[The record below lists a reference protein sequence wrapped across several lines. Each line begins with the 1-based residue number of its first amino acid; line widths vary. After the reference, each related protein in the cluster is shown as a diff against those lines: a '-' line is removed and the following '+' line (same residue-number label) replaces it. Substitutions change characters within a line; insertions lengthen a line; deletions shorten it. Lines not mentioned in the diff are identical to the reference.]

1 MHALCDSRA
10 RIEGLRPTKLTRA
23 TAADAT
29 TSDVTKNDVT
39 KNDITKTD
47 GTRMRV

>member
-1 MHALCDSRA
+1 MHALCDSLA
-10 RIEGLRPTKLTRA
+10 RIEVLRATKLTRA

-29 TSDVTKNDVT
+29 TSDVTKND
-39 KNDITKTD
+39 ITKTD